1 MEKTK
6 MYIEEPI
13 RISTYDLDYMSIV
26 NNTAYTKYLEDLRM
40 SLLNKYFPLRE
51 MMAQHNTPIIAET
64 HIYYKHP
71 ISLNSNPVGRAR
83 ISALGKSKWE
93 CEYEIVEGD
102 KVYCTAL
109 QVCYYFNLDTNRPTR
124 FPQEFIELY
133 NNME

>member
-13 RISTYDLDYMSIV
+13 RISTYDLDYMNIV

-71 ISLNSNPVGRAR
+71 ISLKSNPVGRPNQCAR
-83 ISALGKSKWE
+83 
-93 CEYEIVEGD
+93 
-102 KVYCTAL
+102 
-109 QVCYYFNLDTNRPTR
+109 
-124 FPQEFIELY
+124 
-133 NNME
+133 